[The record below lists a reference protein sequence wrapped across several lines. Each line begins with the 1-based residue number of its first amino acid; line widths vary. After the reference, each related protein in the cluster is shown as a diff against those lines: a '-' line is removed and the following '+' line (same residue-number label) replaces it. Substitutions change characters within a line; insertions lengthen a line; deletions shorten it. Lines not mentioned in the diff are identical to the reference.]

1 MPRPLSSLRL
11 ILAVLAGAAGVFA
24 MLQSLIS
31 PVLPTIQADLGTS
44 RSTVTWVLTAWLMS
58 ASVATPLLGRLG
70 DSLGKRRTLL
80 VALGAVSAGS
90 LLAALAPN
98 IGVLVAARV
107 VQGLG
112 GAVFPLAFGIVRDE
126 FPGERVAPAIGSLS
140 AVLAGGGGLGLV
152 LSGPIETHLGWRWL
166 FWIPMVAVALTAVLV
181 RLLVPESPVR
191 HHGRIDWRAA
201 LLLSGWLV
209 ALLTPVS
216 RAGVWGWG
224 SPSVLGLF
232 ALAAILFCCWIAV
245 ESRSADPL
253 VDLRMMRLPAVWTTN
268 AVAVLFGAS
277 MFAVTAFVPQFLQT
291 PATSGYG
298 FGLSVSEAGL
308 LSLPML
314 AAMSVGG
321 ILSGALSTR
330 VSPKAQLV
338 VSALLSTVACAAFAL
353 LSDHPW
359 EVDRRRRVRTGAR
372 TGLRR
377 HVDPD
382 RPKRTGPP
390 DGRGHRH
397 ERQYSQHRRG
407 DRHRRGRHS
416 HHIQPAA
423 GRTPPGER
431 VHPRIH
437 PADHHLG
444 SHRGPRRPGTSG
456 TAPRHRHRP
465 TRATTQ
471 QERASAL
478 THPSGPQGTART
490 DRSPPA
496 SGPQPARVA
505 ARKPG
510 GCCGQTA
517 RAEVLRR
524 CDAPCPDHHPQ
535 P

>member
-1 MPRPLSSLRL
+1 MPRPLSSPRL
-11 ILAVLAGAAGVFA
+11 ILAVLAAAAGVFA

-126 FPGERVAPAIGSLS
+126 FPAERVASAIGSLS

-166 FWIPMVAVALTAVLV
+166 FWIPMVAVTLTAVLV
-181 RLLVPESPVR
+181 RFLVPESPVR
-191 HHGRIDWRAA
+191 HRGRIDWRAA

-216 RAGVWGWG
+216 RAGEWGWG

-232 ALAAILFCCWIAV
+232 ALAVILFCCWIAV

-291 PATSGYG
+291 PTTAGYG

-321 ILSGALSTR
+321 ILSGALAAR

-353 LSDHPW
+353 LSDQPW
-359 EVDRRRRVRTGAR
+359 EVATAGGVFGLGLGLAYAAMSTLIVRSVPAHRTGVA
-372 TGLRR
+372 TGMNANIRNIGGAIGTAVVATLITSNPLPGGLPRESGFT
-377 HVDPD
+377 HGFLLLTVTSLVTVALAALVP
-382 RPKRTGPP
+382 
-390 DGRGHRH
+390 
-397 ERQYSQHRRG
+397 
-407 DRHRRGRHS
+407 
-416 HHIQPAA
+416 A
-423 GRTPPGER
+423 GRRPATAVAR
-431 VHPRIH
+431 HAHPR
-437 PADHHLG
+437 
-444 SHRGPRRPGTSG
+444 
-456 TAPRHRHRP
+456 
-465 TRATTQ
+465 
-471 QERASAL
+471 
-478 THPSGPQGTART
+478 
-490 DRSPPA
+490 
-496 SGPQPARVA
+496 
-505 ARKPG
+505 RKS
-510 GCCGQTA
+510 GQT
-517 RAEVLRR
+517 
-524 CDAPCPDHHPQ
+524 H
-535 P
+535 